1 VNLESQLPRTAWQ
14 KAPKQKASTDGF
26 RVAIVDDD
34 SNALKVTAVVVQQAK
49 FIPVPLNRSFES
61 VAELVRTLLA
71 EADAAIVDHRLTF
84 SQLNPF
90 TGAEVVADLF
100 NKSWPAVLTTQYYDQ
115 EADVSI
121 REYRASVPVVLPYD
135 DVDAPTV
142 IEAFRLVKEEL
153 AGQVPLSRK
162 PRRVQLRIVR
172 ERSESQVKLLD
183 VIIPAWN
190 PRHVVS
196 FPLSLV
202 GSTISQVHEGDWL
215 EAGVN
220 IGAENAEDLF
230 FVDFA
235 PSPEPDP
242 NDGLG

>member
-1 VNLESQLPRTAWQ
+1 MQFG
-14 KAPKQKASTDGF
+14 DDF

-34 SNALKVTAVVVQQAK
+34 SHALKVTAVVVKQAR
-49 FIPVPLNRSFES
+49 FVPVPLNRSFDS
-61 VAELVRTLLA
+61 VEDLVRTVQS

-90 TGAEVVADLF
+90 TGAEVVAALYK
-100 NKSWPAVLTTQYYDQ
+100 KSWPAVLTTQYYDQ

-121 REYRASVPVVLPYD
+121 REFRAAVPVVLPTD
-135 DVDAPTV
+135 DVDARSV
-142 IEAFRLVKEEL
+142 IQAFRLVQDEL
-153 AGQVPLSRK
+153 AGAVPISRK

-172 ERSESQVKLLD
+172 ERSESQVRLLD
-183 VIIPAWN
+183 AIIPAWN

-196 FPLSLV
+196 FPASLV
-202 GSTISQVHEGDWL
+202 GAMSGRVREGDWL
-215 EAGVN
+215 EAAVN

-230 FVDFA
+230 FGDFA

-242 NDGLG
+242 SDGLG